1 MGNNSQFRD
10 GLWYACLIWITA
22 SAGGLLNGT
31 DLGRSVEGDE
41 RSASVAEPQPVE
53 EFAKVKAE
61 WDVLEKRLSDMIA
74 QFREVPAEQREPL
87 RKAYLELVASAPR
100 ALSRLRSSS
109 IAEYR
114 RLGNEQKEVVRTL
127 LGLLSNDLK
136 TDQYAQALEI
146 ARLLIERE
154 CPDKTLLGKAAAAAY
169 GLNDFSTAQR
179 YLQQAA
185 EANLLDAAQKMLLAE
200 LTEIREEWEEEQ
212 QRRERERKADDL
224 PRVRLTTSKGEIVV
238 ELFENEAPQTVA
250 NFIHLVENKFYDGL
264 TFHRVVGGLLAQAG
278 CPKGDGTGGPGYRIY
293 SEVDREDA
301 RHHFAGYLSLAHDAG
316 ANTGGSQFFFTFAP
330 AFQLDTKHTVFGRI
344 LEGQEVLTKLH
355 RRQTTQAAE
364 ESDRI
369 VRAVVIRKRSHAY
382 EPRKVSADRK

>member
-1 MGNNSQFRD
+1 MGNNSQTCD
-10 GLWYACLIWITA
+10 GLWYACLLWMTA
-22 SAGGLLNGT
+22 SVSGLLSSAELSRRAEGEE
-31 DLGRSVEGDE
+31 RSV
-41 RSASVAEPQPVE
+41 SVAEPLPVE
-53 EFAKVKAE
+53 EFTKVKAE

-127 LGLLSNDLK
+127 LGLLANDLK
-136 TDQYAQALEI
+136 ADQYAQTLEI

-154 CPDKTLLGKAAAAAY
+154 CPDKTLPGKAAAAAY
-169 GLNDFSTAQR
+169 GLNDFVTAER

-185 EANLLDAAQKMLLAE
+185 AANSLDAAQKMLLAE
-200 LTEIREEWEEEQ
+200 LPEIREEWEEEQ
-212 QRRERERKADDL
+212 QRRELERKADDL
-224 PRVRLTTSKGEIVV
+224 PRVRLTTSKGEMVV

-264 TFHRVVGGLLAQAG
+264 TFHRVVGGLLAQGG

-293 SEVDREDA
+293 SEAEREDA
-301 RHHFAGYLSLAHDAG
+301 RHHFAGYLSLAQDAG
-316 ANTGGSQFFFTFAP
+316 PNTGGSQFFFTLAP

-355 RRQTTQAAE
+355 RRQTTQAPE

-369 VRAVVIRKRSHAY
+369 VRASVLRKRPHSY
-382 EPRKVSADRK
+382 EPRKVIPGNK